1 MKVTLSIIGFFLALI
16 ALGWVLMAN
25 NLAMTSVFAPAQ
37 EQVRRNTFEQSKAY
51 NDGMI
56 KELEAMQFE
65 YIQAEPEHQAAL
77 RSLILSRAAGF
88 PNDNLP
94 PDLKNFLNELKAQ

>member
-16 ALGWVLMAN
+16 ALGWALMAN
-25 NLAMTSVFAPAQ
+25 NLAMTSVFAPMQ

-77 RSLILSRAAGF
+77 RSLILNRAVGF

-94 PDLKNFLNELKAQ
+94 PDLKNFLNELKAK